1 VAENQVDT
9 GEVTGTAAPEANQP
23 SSIENIVDAEISA
36 KETASEDTGKDSRPA
51 EPAPAEQK
59 QEPLIF
65 GKYRTLEDAE
75 KAHKELERQFHES
88 RKPAKADDEQSEGS
102 GPAKDAPLP
111 DLSPEELK
119 QLAEEDPAIYQKYV
133 EAKTQELVQAA
144 IDAKLKPLQETLSPL
159 LAEKQRV
166 EQERFVL
173 EQQKVMDETKK
184 LFGNE
189 YDALTKLQRDP
200 AVVEKVLKDS
210 PVSSQ
215 IISLAESGRRA
226 EAHRLLL
233 REIHYSNLL
242 QVGRKRSASVPMDIP
257 SATTVKTGRKP
268 TSIEA
273 AFDQSFEEASA
284 KN

>member
-1 VAENQVDT
+1 MAENQVDT
-9 GEVTGTAAPEANQP
+9 GEVTGTTAAPEANQP

-36 KETASEDTGKDSRPA
+36 KDTADGTGKDSRPA

-88 RKPAKADDEQSEGS
+88 RTQAKAEPEKTEAAEPENQ
-102 GPAKDAPLP
+102 PIP

-133 EAKTQELVQAA
+133 EAKAQEKIQAA
-144 IDAKLKPLQETLSPL
+144 IDAKLKPLQDTLNPL

-173 EQQKVMDETKK
+173 EQQKVVDETKK
-184 LFGNE
+184 LFGGE

-200 AVVEKVLKDS
+200 AVVEKILKES

-215 IISLAESGRRA
+215 IISLAESGKRA

-233 REIHYSNLL
+233 REIHYSNLI

-257 SATTVKTGRKP
+257 SATTIKSGKKP
-268 TSIEA
+268 NSIEA
-273 AFDQSFEEASA
+273 AFDSALEEASA

>member
-1 VAENQVDT
+1 MAINEVDT
-9 GEVTGTAAPEANQP
+9 GNSTGTAAPEATQP
-23 SSIENIVDAEISA
+23 TSIESIVDAEISSSD
-36 KETASEDTGKDSRPA
+36 TASDDGKENRPA
-51 EPAPAEQK
+51 DPAPASEQK

-75 KAHKELERQFHES
+75 KAHKELERTFHES
-88 RKPAKADDEQSEGS
+88 RQSAKADPAKSEDAA
-102 GPAKDAPLP
+102 PAKDEPLP
-111 DLSPEELK
+111 DLSPAELEELRN
-119 QLAEEDPAIYQKYV
+119 EDPGIYQKYV
-133 EAKTQELVQAA
+133 EAKTQERIQAA
-144 IDAKLKPLQETLSPL
+144 IDAKLKPLQDTLTPL

-173 EQQKVMDETKK
+173 DQQKVMDETKK

-200 AVVEKVLKDS
+200 AIVEKVLKDS
-210 PVSSQ
+210 PLSAQ
-215 IISLAESGRRA
+215 IIDLAESGRRA

-257 SATTVKTGRKP
+257 SATTIRNGKKP